1 MNGFY
6 YVVNTLRN
14 YLKANGL
21 INTVTTGDIFEID
34 LAKQTLYPLVH
45 IIVNNAV
52 PNENNISFN
61 ISVLFMDIV
70 DISKTESVDNFEGN
84 DNLLDVL
91 NTQLT
96 IANRMIVDLKRGS
109 LFSDLVQINGDAICE
124 PFTDRFENKVA
135 GWTATFDLIVPNEMT
150 IC

>member
-1 MNGFY
+1 MTGFY

-14 YLKANGL
+14 YLKSNGF
-21 INTVTTGDIFEID
+21 INTVSTGDIFEID

-45 IIVNNAV
+45 IIVNNAI
-52 PNENNISFN
+52 PNENNIVFN
-61 ISVLFMDIV
+61 ISVLFMDIT
-70 DISKTESVDNFEGN
+70 DLSKQESTDVFENN

-91 NTQLT
+91 NTQLA
-96 IANRMIVDLKRGS
+96 IANKMIIDLKRGI
-109 LFSDLVQINGDAICE
+109 LYNELVQVNSDVICE

-135 GWTATFDLIVPNEMT
+135 GWTATFDVIIPNDMT

>member
-1 MNGFY
+1 MTGFY

-14 YLKANGL
+14 YLKSNGF
-21 INTVTTGDIFEID
+21 INTVSTGDIFEID

-45 IIVNNAV
+45 IIVNNAI
-52 PNENNISFN
+52 PNENNIVFN
-61 ISVLFMDIV
+61 ISVLFMDIT
-70 DISKTESVDNFEGN
+70 DLSKQESTDVFENN

-96 IANRMIVDLKRGS
+96 IANKMIIDLKRGS
-109 LFSDLVQINGDAICE
+109 LYNELVQVNSDVICE

-135 GWTATFDLIVPNEMT
+135 GWTATFDVIIPNDMT